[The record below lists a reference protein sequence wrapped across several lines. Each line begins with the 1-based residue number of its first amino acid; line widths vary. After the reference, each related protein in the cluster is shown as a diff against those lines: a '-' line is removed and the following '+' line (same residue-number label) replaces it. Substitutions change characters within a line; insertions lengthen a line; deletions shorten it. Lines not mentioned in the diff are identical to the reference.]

1 MRPVLFAAGKRKLQQ
16 DASWEG
22 GKRKVKESLVAVRNS
37 IALLDVTAMEV
48 SGVEN
53 VW

>member
-1 MRPVLFAAGKRKLQQ
+1 MRHVLFAVGKRELQQ
-16 DASWEG
+16 DANWEG
-22 GKRKVKESLVAVRNS
+22 GKRKAKENLVAVRNS
-37 IALLDVTAMEV
+37 IALPDVTAMEV

>member
-1 MRPVLFAAGKRKLQQ
+1 MRPVLFAAEKRKVQQ
-16 DASWEG
+16 DANWEG
-22 GKRKVKESLVAVRNS
+22 GKRKVKESLAAVRNS
-37 IALLDVTAMEV
+37 IALPDVTAMEV